1 MNRTSWTVIGSLVS
15 LLLVGVAFG
24 NGTVVPKKVEDG
36 KAVFTENRCQSCHSI
51 EALGIAK
58 KKPAA
63 GEDEVVEKAAKK
75 PPDLSD
81 VGLKL
86 KAAWFSKFLR
96 KQEKLDGNL
105 HPKKFKGDDADLAT
119 LSTWLETLKTKP
131 VKK

>member
-1 MNRTSWTVIGSLVS
+1 MNRTRWTVIGSLAS
-15 LLLVGVAFG
+15 LLLGGVAFG
-24 NGTVVPKKVEDG
+24 DGAVAPKKVEDG

-51 EALGIAK
+51 EALGIAR
-58 KKPAA
+58 KKPAE
-63 GEDEVVEKAAKK
+63 GEAVDKTDKK

-81 VGLKL
+81 AGLKL

-96 KQEKLDGNL
+96 KQEKLDGDL
-105 HPKKFKGDDADLAT
+105 HPKKFKGDAADLAT